1 MSKTESIL
9 NESWVRGWNGVGAAG
24 SGFSIRDMLLDAY
37 REPSRSYHS
46 EQHLAECLTLF
57 QEFRTLA
64 QLPAEIEIALWFHD
78 AVYDVR
84 AHDNEEKSAAW
95 AESELARAGVGGDA
109 ITRVKELILA
119 TRHSS
124 APTDRDQALLVDIDL
139 AILGAPT
146 RRFDEYETQVR
157 KEYAWVADEDFRI
170 GRAAILKGFLARSSI
185 YTTPEFRARFED
197 LARANLARSLAQLGD

>member
-1 MSKTESIL
+1 MSETESIL
-9 NESWVRGWNGVGAAG
+9 NESWARGWSGVGAAG
-24 SGFSIRDMLLDAY
+24 SGFSIRDALLAAY

-46 EQHLAECLTLF
+46 EQHLAECLALF
-57 QEFRTLA
+57 QEYRTLA
-64 QLPAEIEIALWFHD
+64 HHPAEIEIALWFHD

-95 AESELARAGVGGDA
+95 AESELARAGGGGDA
-109 ITRVKELILA
+109 ITRVRELILA

-157 KEYAWVADEDFRI
+157 NEYAWVADEDFRV
-170 GRAAILKGFLARSSI
+170 GRATILKRFLARSSI
-185 YTTPEFRARFED
+185 YTTPELRGRFEES
-197 LARANLARSLAQLGD
+197 ARVNLWRSLIQLGA